1 MVEPEYIERAV
12 ADLFEPFSPETLP
25 GPYQDAYL
33 SEDTEGGRLG
43 RLRMYGEIHSLSR
56 TQLETYNQI
65 ADSAERSHYL
75 EMQNS
80 TFIINYEKAKQHA
93 WAVENALRQGLDVST
108 AAENALRQGLDVST
122 AAENAL
128 RQGLDVSTAAENA
141 LRQGLDVPTAAEN
154 ALRQGLDVSTA
165 AENALR
171 QGLDVSTAAENALR
185 QGLDVSTAAVG
196 AANISL
202 QAPQPMNGPAAGG
215 YEGPNVT
222 IHVPRESIK
231 DETEEMIA
239 AGGYEGPNVTIHVPR
254 ESIKDGQ
261 LDGQQDEPQLKVDAV
276 MNHNEMVNEMNHN

>member
-75 EMQNS
+75 EMQHI
-80 TFIINYEKAKQHA
+80 TFIINYEKARQHA

-128 RQGLDVSTAAENA
+128 RQGLDVSTAA
-141 LRQGLDVPTAAEN
+141 
-154 ALRQGLDVSTA
+154 
-165 AENALR
+165 
-171 QGLDVSTAAENALR
+171 
-185 QGLDVSTAAVG
+185 VG
-196 AANISL
+196 AANIPFENPPMMYG
-202 QAPQPMNGPAAGG
+202 QAVGG
-215 YEGPNVT
+215 YEGGPNVT
-222 IHVPRESIK
+222 IHVPRDSIK
-231 DETEEMIA
+231 DETKEMIPPEMLSELLLFKRRDVGPLPEDCVNYDPTKHKRGVVFWFDQLA
-239 AGGYEGPNVTIHVPR
+239 VAIQQYGG
-254 ESIKDGQ
+254 DQ
-261 LDGQQDEPQLKVDAV
+261 LSRKARL
-276 MNHNEMVNEMNHN
+276 